1 MSLEIDLVSHCWHY
15 SRSLAYQISGLILD
29 PPDFPVQLTI
39 FCNPEDKDTIN
50 TIQTLYPKLPPTV
63 CLVPRAQDKPKLF
76 RRGIGRNDAC
86 LGTLAASVVI
96 CTDCDYVWGAKALRE
111 VLENYQNAPLSFPHH
126 YMKQKSHE
134 LGDACLAL
142 QETPQVLG
150 LNPDDFDHCRIGK
163 AIGGIQVI
171 RADLAREHGY
181 LNGTRWMTPHN
192 GPRFASCRDD
202 RGYRCHMANLG
213 YIFTDFDGGEPW
225 RIRHGRKGR
234 IEDDIAN

>member
-96 CTDCDYVWGAKALRE
+96 CTDCDYVWGAKALFPAARCRLFRRGRPVQSRLCPGVWLFE
-111 VLENYQNAPLSFPHH
+111 VS
-126 YMKQKSHE
+126 K
-134 LGDACLAL
+134 G
-142 QETPQVLG
+142 
-150 LNPDDFDHCRIGK
+150 
-163 AIGGIQVI
+163 
-171 RADLAREHGY
+171 
-181 LNGTRWMTPHN
+181 
-192 GPRFASCRDD
+192 
-202 RGYRCHMANLG
+202 ANKEG
-213 YIFTDFDGGEPW
+213 W
-225 RIRHGRKGR
+225 A
-234 IEDDIAN
+234 ANHA